1 MLNIYIVICSNY
13 SYFLLERTRV
23 YSDRFLG
30 SFFTAFSI
38 KSHTWWSAQFDNL
51 PAKLRPTATQKAVFA
66 TTFFH
71 LVAGKKR
78 LRMFL
83 TLSPVHPCIVN
94 TARSKCMF
102 VEIVILWLTGYEVDF
117 LKVLRTFA
125 ISGLEAS
132 FHFGEFSRATK
143 WWAIWACAAR
153 NPSWKRAFTGERA
166 VSSGI
171 WIKFNFFTTRMS
183 ESQSDC
189 FFSIVRWIFFKFWR
203 DCFEH

>member
-1 MLNIYIVICSNY
+1 
-13 SYFLLERTRV
+13 
-23 YSDRFLG
+23 
-30 SFFTAFSI
+30 
-38 KSHTWWSAQFDNL
+38 
-51 PAKLRPTATQKAVFA
+51 
-66 TTFFH
+66 
-71 LVAGKKR
+71 
-78 LRMFL
+78 
-83 TLSPVHPCIVN
+83 
-94 TARSKCMF
+94 MF

-143 WWAIWACAAR
+143 WWAIWACMGMR

-189 FFSIVRWIFFKFWR
+189 FFSIVRWIFFKFQRRNYFEPPWR
-203 DCFEH
+203 ARPGPLIARARASTPGSRRCKSSDLVHSKILQNLCFEISIKKKICKIW